1 MGEKIYIFLFMYIS
15 FFITDYWSL
24 IIFHMVTL
32 GSKMFLPFLFSS
44 QNESGSWIMK
54 VKYK

>member
-1 MGEKIYIFLFMYIS
+1 MGKKIYIFLFTYMS

-24 IIFHMVTL
+24 IIFHIVTP
-32 GSKMFLPFLFSS
+32 GSKMFLPCLFSS